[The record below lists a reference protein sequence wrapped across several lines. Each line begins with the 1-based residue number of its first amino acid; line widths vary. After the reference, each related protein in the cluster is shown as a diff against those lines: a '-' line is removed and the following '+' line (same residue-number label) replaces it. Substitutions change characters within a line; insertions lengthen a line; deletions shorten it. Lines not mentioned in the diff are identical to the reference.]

1 MLIFALAVFF
11 LLITPGPGV
20 LSAAG
25 VGAAYG
31 VKVGVRYIFGLFL
44 GTNLVAVLVISGLAT
59 IIFSIPYLR
68 DFLLLASSCYI
79 IYLAIKI
86 GLRGSEI
93 TFLKASSVP
102 GLFEGILLQFIN
114 PKAYVVNLTLFSGF
128 AFYPDKFI
136 IEVLLKLL
144 IANAIWIPI
153 HFLWLYAGV
162 ILYELPMAK
171 KGKNFVRG
179 IMSLSLIIVVLLSV
193 ISMAR

>member
-1 MLIFALAVFF
+1 MGVEACVR
-11 LLITPGPGV
+11 PGAW
-20 LSAAG
+20 SDESRA
-25 VGAAYG
+25 
-31 VKVGVRYIFGLFL
+31 
-44 GTNLVAVLVISGLAT
+44 N
-59 IIFSIPYLR
+59 
-68 DFLLLASSCYI
+68 SS
-79 IYLAIKI
+79 
-86 GLRGSEI
+86 
-93 TFLKASSVP
+93 
-102 GLFEGILLQFIN
+102 
-114 PKAYVVNLTLFSGF
+114 LFSGF

-179 IMSLSLIIVVLLSV
+179 IMSLSLIIVVLLSI

>member
-31 VKVGVRYIFGLFL
+31 VKVGIRYIFGLFL

-68 DFLLLASSCYI
+68 NFLLLASSCYI

-86 GLRGSEI
+86 ALEGSEI

-102 GLFEGILLQFIN
+102 GLFQGILLQLIN
-114 PKAYVVNLTLFSGF
+114 PKAYVVNLTLFSWF
-128 AFYPDKFI
+128 VFYPDKFI
-136 IEVLLKLL
+136 VEVLLKLL
-144 IANAIWIPI
+144 IANTIWIPI

-162 ILYELPMAK
+162 ILYELPIAK
-171 KGKNFVRG
+171 KRKNFIRG
-179 IMSLSLIIVVLLSV
+179 IMSLSLILVVLLS
-193 ISMAR
+193 ITSIAP